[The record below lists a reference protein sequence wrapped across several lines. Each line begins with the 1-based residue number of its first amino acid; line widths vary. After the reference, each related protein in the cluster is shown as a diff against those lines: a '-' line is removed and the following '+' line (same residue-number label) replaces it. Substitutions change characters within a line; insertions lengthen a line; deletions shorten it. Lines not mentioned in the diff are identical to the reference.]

1 MCIND
6 RINALRVQMK
16 QHGVDAYIISSSD
29 PHQSE
34 YVPERWSGRQWISG
48 FTGSAGTVV
57 VTTSHAGLWTDVRY
71 FLQAEEQLA
80 GRDRNAT
87 P

>member
-34 YVPERWSGRQWISG
+34 YVPER
-48 FTGSAGTVV
+48 
-57 VTTSHAGLWTDVRY
+57 
-71 FLQAEEQLA
+71 
-80 GRDRNAT
+80 
-87 P
+87 